1 MHRRRYGVA
10 IAALAIAVSCRP
22 GAGDRSEVP
31 SPRPGPDTAE
41 ATPAANDEMSGPR
54 AVHRATL
61 LPDGRVLLTG
71 GCSTA
76 GCGGAAAGA
85 LAEVRR
91 PDGSVVTV
99 GRMHGSRLSH
109 TATLLPNG
117 EVLVAGGY
125 PGEGAPP
132 TDSLE
137 VFDPR
142 TGTFRVVG
150 RLNEARAD
158 HSTSLLPDGRVLVA
172 GGTDAGGQ
180 ALRSTEVVDPSTGAV
195 SQGSTLPRPRSAHV
209 VTDLGGDPLVVGGS
223 ADGIRAVRATFRY
236 DVAAERW
243 RSGPDL
249 KRPRV
254 KCAAVT
260 LPDGTVLVLGGSG
273 DVEGRSRYRSTE
285 ILRAGSDRFLP
296 GPTLAEP
303 RYKIADAVALLQ
315 DGRLVVAGGT
325 RPEVLDRRGRSF
337 RTLPSTLGGQWSF
350 QTATALAGGEVFVAG
365 GYDDSITPTAR
376 TWLVNAG

>member
-1 MHRRRYGVA
+1 MARA
-10 IAALAIAVSCRP
+10 S
-22 GAGDRSEVP
+22 
-31 SPRPGPDTAE
+31 
-41 ATPAANDEMSGPR
+41 ATR
-54 AVHRATL
+54 
-61 LPDGRVLLTG
+61 
-71 GCSTA
+71 
-76 GCGGAAAGA
+76 
-85 LAEVRR
+85 
-91 PDGSVVTV
+91 
-99 GRMHGSRLSH
+99 
-109 TATLLPNG
+109 ATLLPNG

-273 DVEGRSRYRSTE
+273 DVEGRARYRSTE
-285 ILRAGSDRFLP
+285 ILRPGVTGSCRAHT
-296 GPTLAEP
+296 GGAE
-303 RYKIADAVALLQ
+303 IQ
-315 DGRLVVAGGT
+315 D
-325 RPEVLDRRGRSF
+325 RGRGRPPAGRAS
-337 RTLPSTLGGQWSF
+337 RGGGWD
-350 QTATALAGGEVFVAG
+350 APGGA
-365 GYDDSITPTAR
+365 
-376 TWLVNAG
+376 